1 MPLSEG
7 LNQLTYIN
15 VNTAHMKRNAIKIK
29 CNITLPDIFQSGRRN
44 VRGYNKVI
52 MFINSKQKISHYCKL
67 EIKMNY

>member
-1 MPLSEG
+1 
-7 LNQLTYIN
+7 
-15 VNTAHMKRNAIKIK
+15 MKRNAIKIK